1 MGTLKKTAAILCSV
15 AALAFAGVS
24 AYSVYAYETVK
35 LEDRADEL
43 TAGKIM
49 YVADEVYAQAGETV
63 DYTVYVQKNS
73 GYTTGGI
80 TMYYDPQLKIVMA
93 DEIKAYCVKGLG
105 AEGLSMTHSLNEKA
119 SIFGFST
126 MGTQNCTND
135 GKVYTIRFTV
145 PDDAVPGSTYPIR
158 LETVQMLNAKS
169 ELIDCTTVAGWIKVP
184 DVTTTTTSVT
194 VTNTT
199 TTTERITTTTT
210 DITTVSS
217 TTTSA
222 EPNPG
227 SSTTT
232 TTAEPAPG
240 SSTTTTSA
248 PIPGPGST
256 TTTSQTE
263 RHTEKITDDTKH
275 NPGDQEQTTA
285 NRTTAKPT
293 NGNSSSPTA
302 GSKTEATK
310 TGDSGVAVA
319 AAALMIAG
327 ASAFVFRRK
336 K

>member
-1 MGTLKKTAAILCSV
+1 MGTLKKTAAIICSV

-24 AYSVYAYETVK
+24 AYSVYAYETVR
-35 LEDRADEL
+35 LEDRAEEL
-43 TAGKIM
+43 TADKIT

-63 DYTVYVQKNS
+63 DYSVYVQKNS

-93 DEIKAYCVKGLG
+93 DEIKAYCVKGFG

-126 MGTQNCTND
+126 MGVQNCTYD

-194 VTNTT
+194 VTSTT
-199 TTTERITTTTT
+199 TATDRITTTTT

-217 TTTSA
+217 TTTTA
-222 EPNPG
+222 EPIPV

-232 TTAEPAPG
+232 TASPEQG
-240 SSTTTTSA
+240 DSTTTTSA
-248 PIPGPGST
+248 PIPGPGS

-285 NRTTAKPT
+285 NRTTAKPA
-293 NGNSSSPTA
+293 NGNSSGTSA
-302 GSKTEATK
+302 GSKTDATK

>member
-1 MGTLKKTAAILCSV
+1 MGTLKKTAAIICSV

-35 LEDRADEL
+35 LEDRAEEL
-43 TAGKIM
+43 TADKIM

-63 DYTVYVQKNS
+63 DYSVYVQKNA

-80 TMYYDPQLKIVMA
+80 TMYYDSRLKVVMA
-93 DEIKAYCVKGLG
+93 DEIKAYCVKGFG

-126 MGTQNCTND
+126 MGTQNCTYD

-158 LETVQMLNAKS
+158 LETVEMLNAKS

-194 VTNTT
+194 VTSTT
-199 TTTERITTTTT
+199 TATDRITTTTT

-217 TTTSA
+217 TTTTA
-222 EPNPG
+222 EPIPG

-232 TTAEPAPG
+232 TAAPNPG

-248 PIPGPGST
+248 PIPGSGST

-285 NRTTAKPT
+285 NRTTAKPA
-293 NGNSSSPTA
+293 NGNSSGTSA
-302 GSKTEATK
+302 GSKTDATK

-319 AAALMIAG
+319 AAALMVAG

>member
-1 MGTLKKTAAILCSV
+1 MGTLKKTAAIICSV

-35 LEDRADEL
+35 LEDRAEEL
-43 TAGKIM
+43 TADKIM

-63 DYTVYVQKNS
+63 DYSVYVQKNS

-80 TMYYDPQLKIVMA
+80 SMYYDPQLKIVMA

-105 AEGLSMTHSLNEKA
+105 AEGLSMTHILNEKA
-119 SIFGFST
+119 NIFGFST

-199 TTTERITTTTT
+199 TTTERITTTT

-232 TTAEPAPG
+232 ESLQP
-240 SSTTTTSA
+240 
-248 PIPGPGST
+248 
-256 TTTSQTE
+256 SQ
-263 RHTEKITDDTKH
+263 
-275 NPGDQEQTTA
+275 A
-285 NRTTAKPT
+285 
-293 NGNSSSPTA
+293 SP
-302 GSKTEATK
+302 
-310 TGDSGVAVA
+310 
-319 AAALMIAG
+319 
-327 ASAFVFRRK
+327 
-336 K
+336 

>member
-1 MGTLKKTAAILCSV
+1 MGTLKKTAAIICSV

-35 LEDRADEL
+35 LEDRAEEL
-43 TAGKIM
+43 TADKIM

-63 DYTVYVQKNS
+63 DFSVYVQKNS

-105 AEGLSMTHSLNEKA
+105 AEGLSMTHILNEKA
-119 SIFGFST
+119 NIFGFST

-145 PDDAVPGSTYPIR
+145 PDDAVPGSTYSIR

-199 TTTERITTTTT
+199 TTTERITTTT

-232 TTAEPAPG
+232 AAPNPG

-248 PIPGPGST
+248 PIPGSGST

-285 NRTTAKPT
+285 NRTTAKPA
-293 NGNSSSPTA
+293 NGNSSGTSA

-319 AAALMIAG
+319 AAALMVAG